1 MSPYPDPTGKILTD
15 YVRPSVTVDTAVLTV
30 DQGRLMVALVHS
42 DGTLLRL
49 PGSFLRE
56 GETLADAVRRS
67 LFEKLQISGL
77 SPRQLHV
84 FDALGRDARGWVLS
98 VAHIAVVPRE
108 QLGNVHLTPVEQ
120 ATYLAFDHDR
130 MLTMALTELRA
141 EYAEHPDPSEL
152 LERFTLRDLRLLHE
166 AIDPD
171 TLMRDSFR
179 RLMEPQLIDTGV
191 MTSGTVGK
199 PSRVFRRATVA
210 EKLKREFSGPPST
223 SARSSSTR
231 GTASRASSSRRGSF
245 DGLSSET
252 SSLRPADFAV
262 EVAWNNGEI
271 DQRPQLTLAEAERI
285 FAGFVTKLTEARD
298 RFTPEDSP
306 RKIRIAAPDGSTLEQ
321 HRFSANAT
329 RGLIPPM
336 DLIEFLNRPSGGC

>member
-1 MSPYPDPTGKILTD
+1 MSPYPDPTGKTLTD
-15 YVRPSVTVDTAVLTV
+15 YAHPSVTVDTAVFTV

-67 LFEKLQISGL
+67 LFEKLQIRGL

-108 QLGNVHLTPVEQ
+108 QLGNVHLTPVER
-120 ATYLAFDHDR
+120 ATNLAFDHDR

-179 RLMEPQLIDTGV
+179 RFMEPQLIDTGV

-210 EKLKREFSGPPST
+210 ERLRREFIGSVKPAT
-223 SARSSSTR
+223 RSP
-231 GTASRASSSRRGSF
+231 SSRRELSGS
-245 DGLSSET
+245 LSSEPL
-252 SSLRPADFAV
+252 SLQSKGFTV
-262 EVAWNNGEI
+262 ELAWNNG
-271 DQRPQLTLAEAERI
+271 DVDRRSDLTRYEAERVY
-285 FAGFVTKLTEARD
+285 AGFIAKLTEGSTQ
-298 RFTPEDSP
+298 FTPEEAP
-306 RKIRIAAPDGSTLEQ
+306 RKIRIALPDGRTQED
-321 HRFSANAT
+321 HT
-329 RGLIPPM
+329 Y
-336 DLIEFLNRPSGGC
+336 